1 MPSLRLIRTSIA
13 LVWMYEGLWC
23 KVLGHAPRHE
33 AILTSLPLLTTAEA
47 HSLLLALGCL
57 ECVMGVWVISGWRPA
72 QGALIQTALLVSMN
86 AGGLIF
92 AARLVPDPAGM
103 LLQNFT
109 FLLLAWTAAANRQND
124 EPHS

>member
-13 LVWMYEGLWC
+13 LVWVYEGLWC

-57 ECVMGVWVISGWRPA
+57 ECVIGVWVFSGWRPA
-72 QGALIQTALLVSMN
+72 QGALIQTALLVGMN

-92 AARLVPDPAGM
+92 AARLVPDPAAM

-109 FLLLAWTAAANRQND
+109 FLLLAWTAAANRQTY

>member
-47 HSLLLALGCL
+47 HSLFLALGCL
-57 ECVMGVWVISGWRPA
+57 ECVIGVWVFSGWRPA
-72 QGALIQTALLVSMN
+72 QGALIQTALLVGMN

-92 AARLVPDPAGM
+92 AARLVPDPAAM

-109 FLLLAWTAAANRQND
+109 FLLLAWTAAANRQTY

>member
-33 AILTSLPLLTTAEA
+33 AILNSLPFLTTAEA
-47 HSLLLALGCL
+47 HVLLLTLGSL
-57 ECVMGVWVISGWRPA
+57 ECAIGVWVISGWRPA
-72 QGALIQTALLVSMN
+72 EGALIQTALLVSMN

-109 FLLLAWTAAANRQND
+109 FLLLAWTAASNRQTY

>member
-1 MPSLRLIRTSIA
+1 
-13 LVWMYEGLWC
+13 VYEGLWC

-57 ECVMGVWVISGWRPA
+57 ECVIGVWVFSGWRPA

-92 AARLVPDPAGM
+92 AARLVPDPAAM

-109 FLLLAWTAAANRQND
+109 FLLLAWTAAANRQTY

>member
-92 AARLVPDPAGM
+92 ASRLVPDPAGM

-109 FLLLAWTAAANRQND
+109 FLLLAWTAAANRQNY

>member
-57 ECVMGVWVISGWRPA
+57 ECVIGVWVFSGWRPA
-72 QGALIQTALLVSMN
+72 QGALIQTALLVGMN

-92 AARLVPDPAGM
+92 AARLVPDPAAM

-109 FLLLAWTAAANRQND
+109 FLLLAWTAAANRQTY

>member
-92 AARLVPDPAGM
+92 ASRLVPDPAGM

-109 FLLLAWTAAANRQND
+109 FLLLAWTAAANRHTY

>member
-13 LVWMYEGLWC
+13 LVWVYEGLGC

-57 ECVMGVWVISGWRPA
+57 ECVIGVWVFSGWRPA

-92 AARLVPDPAGM
+92 AARLVPDPAAM

-109 FLLLAWTAAANRQND
+109 FLLLAWTAAANRQTY

>member
-57 ECVMGVWVISGWRPA
+57 ECAIGVWVISGWRPA
-72 QGALIQTALLVSMN
+72 QGVLIQTALLVSMN

-109 FLLLAWTAAANRQND
+109 FLLLAWTAAANKANY